1 MKAIESNLNHLHTD
15 CPTIEKLGW
24 LEPDHLMAKAVMYN
38 KNVDTLWSKIAM
50 DMRDSQYQ
58 ESEMDFDTGNFRHE
72 YKSGL
77 VPSIA
82 PRYAKFI
89 YDCGEGS
96 FWDIIPWGSSIIL
109 AAYEQYKFYNNRKIL
124 EENYVSAKKYIK
136 YLTEQYRDY
145 NRLYHKNGQE
155 RFICCGLGDWGIE
168 QNKGRSRENLETAF
182 YYHDLMVMAEI
193 SKLLKKED
201 EKEFLNQAQMVKKAY
216 NQTLLIKENG
226 RAYYRSYDNGEITQ
240 ANQALPLC
248 FGMVPKEC
256 VKSVQAELLALCTDS
271 HLKCGE
277 IGLVYILRA
286 LSEMNQHEKIHE
298 MIMKKDHPSYLRFIN
313 NNETTEVIMEKL

>member
-1 MKAIESNLNHLHTD
+1 M
-15 CPTIEKLGW
+15 
-24 LEPDHLMAKAVMYN
+24 
-38 KNVDTLWSKIAM
+38 
-50 DMRDSQYQ
+50 
-58 ESEMDFDTGNFRHE
+58 
-72 YKSGL
+72 

-168 QNKGRSRENLETAF
+168 QNKGRSR
-182 YYHDLMVMAEI
+182 
-193 SKLLKKED
+193 
-201 EKEFLNQAQMVKKAY
+201 
-216 NQTLLIKENG
+216 
-226 RAYYRSYDNGEITQ
+226 
-240 ANQALPLC
+240 
-248 FGMVPKEC
+248 
-256 VKSVQAELLALCTDS
+256 
-271 HLKCGE
+271 
-277 IGLVYILRA
+277 
-286 LSEMNQHEKIHE
+286 
-298 MIMKKDHPSYLRFIN
+298 
-313 NNETTEVIMEKL
+313 